1 MNSFGRLFRLSL
13 FGESHGPGLGVVVD
27 GCPAGLPFNAEDLLP
42 DLARRKPGAA
52 GTTARREDDLP
63 ELVSG
68 VHNGRT
74 TGAPILILFRNADT
88 RPGDYDRFRE
98 TPRPGHADFVLDR
111 KHGGFNDAR
120 GSGHASG
127 RLTLGLVAA
136 GTIAK
141 RIIAPVAVR
150 ARLDEAGGD
159 SDIEAAVARTL
170 AAGDSIGGIVSC
182 RVEAA
187 PVGLGEPFFDSVES
201 LLAHL
206 VLSIPAVKGIEF
218 GVGFRAARMKGS
230 EHNDPIVAADG
241 TTATNHAGGLNGGI
255 SNGNPIEFRVAV
267 KPTSSIAVAQTTFD
281 LKTGRPETLSVNGR
295 HDACVAL
302 RIPVIVE
309 AAAAVVLADL
319 LLLEQRIPRV
329 FGRE

>member
-27 GCPAGLPFNAEDLLP
+27 GCPAGVPFRAEDLLP

-52 GTTARREDDLP
+52 GTTARREADLP

-68 VHNGRT
+68 LHNGRT
-74 TGAPILILFRNADT
+74 TGAPILVLFRNADT

-98 TPRPGHADFVLDR
+98 TPRPGQADFVLDR
-111 KHGGFNDAR
+111 KYGGFNDVR

-141 RIIAPVAVR
+141 RIIAPVAVQ

-159 SDIEAAVARTL
+159 ADIEAAVARAL

-182 RVEAA
+182 RVDAV
-187 PVGLGEPFFDSVES
+187 PVGLGEPFFDSIES

-241 TTATNHAGGLNGGI
+241 TTGTNHAGGVNGGI

-267 KPTSSIAVAQTTFD
+267 KPTSSIARPQTTFD
-281 LKTGRPETLSVNGR
+281 FKTGRPETLSVDGR

-302 RIPVIVE
+302 RMPVIVE
-309 AAAAVVLADL
+309 AAAAVVLADV
-319 LLLEQRIPRV
+319 LLLEQRIPRIL
-329 FGRE
+329 GRE

>member
-27 GCPAGLPFNAEDLLP
+27 GCPAGVPFNAEDLLP

-111 KHGGFNDAR
+111 KYGGFNDAR

-182 RVEAA
+182 RVEAV

-241 TTATNHAGGLNGGI
+241 TTGTNHAGGLNGGI

-267 KPTSSIAVAQTTFD
+267 KPTSSIARPQTTFD
-281 LKTGRPETLSVNGR
+281 FKTGRPETLSVDGR

-302 RIPVIVE
+302 RMPVIVE
-309 AAAAVVLADL
+309 AAAAVVLADV
-319 LLLEQRIPRV
+319 LLLEQRIPRIL
-329 FGRE
+329 GRE

>member
-13 FGESHGPGLGVVVD
+13 FGESHGTGLGVVVD
-27 GCPAGLPFNAEDLLP
+27 GCPAGVPFNAEDLLP

-74 TGAPILILFRNADT
+74 TGAPILIVFRNADT

-111 KHGGFNDAR
+111 KYGGFNDAR

-141 RIIAPVAVR
+141 RIIAPVAVQ

-182 RVEAA
+182 RVDAV
-187 PVGLGEPFFDSVES
+187 PVGLGEPFFDSIES

-241 TTATNHAGGLNGGI
+241 TTGTNHAGGVNGGI

-267 KPTSSIAVAQTTFD
+267 KPTSSIARPQTTFD
-281 LKTGRPETLSVNGR
+281 FKTGRPETLSVDGR

-302 RIPVIVE
+302 RMPVIVE
-309 AAAAVVLADL
+309 AAAAVVLADV
-319 LLLEQRIPRV
+319 LLLEQRIPRIL
-329 FGRE
+329 GRE

>member
-27 GCPAGLPFNAEDLLP
+27 GCPAGVPFNAEDLLP

-68 VHNGRT
+68 LHNGRT
-74 TGAPILILFRNADT
+74 TGAPILVLFRNADT

-111 KHGGFNDAR
+111 KYGGFNDAR

-141 RIIAPVAVR
+141 RIIAPVAVQ

-182 RVEAA
+182 RVEAV

-241 TTATNHAGGLNGGI
+241 TTGTNHAGGLNGGI

-267 KPTSSIAVAQTTFD
+267 KPTSSIAVSQTTFD